1 VTFSVT
7 HTPKIFALNKPSGI
21 SSAHYLGAFKR
32 FLAKRYEKVG
42 HFGTLDPFACG
53 VLLVGVGGAMRLMDM
68 VHQEL
73 PKSYLAVGKLGIES
87 NTGDIEGE
95 KILFHSED
103 EIKKTISRE
112 QFQEK
117 LNQSFQGEHWQ
128 APHAFSASKFEG
140 KNLYE
145 WARQGVMIEKPKVLR
160 HIFKA
165 EIVKWSLPYVTIRVE
180 VSSGTYVRTL
190 FQELAQSLGT
200 RGYLVALIRESIGT
214 VSLADCMLKKSW
226 SEPLP
231 EISLTSIL
239 PHMPKILLN
248 DGEIFSMRQGKVIKS
263 PAAEQ
268 YMSKQ
273 KVWVLDS
280 NDQICGVAMA
290 DNGVVTSHIN
300 FIR

>member
-7 HTPKIFALNKPSGI
+7 HTPKIFALMKPSGV

-32 FLAKRYEKVG
+32 FLGKRYEKVG

-87 NTGDIEGE
+87 NTGDREGE
-95 KILFHSED
+95 KTFFNDED
-103 EIKKTISRE
+103 EIKKIITKE

-128 APHAFSASKFEG
+128 SPHAFSASKFEG

-165 EIVKWSLPYVTIRVE
+165 EIVKWAMPYVTIRVE

-190 FQELAQSLGT
+190 FEELAKSLGT
-200 RGYLVALIRESIGT
+200 RGYLVALIRENIGS
-214 VSLADCMLKKSW
+214 VSLKDCMLKKNW
-226 SEPLP
+226 TQPLP

-239 PHMPKILLN
+239 PHIPKILLN

-263 PAAEQ
+263 QASQGFSSA
-268 YMSKQ
+268 Q

-280 NDQICGVAMA
+280 NDQICGMAVAE
-290 DNGVVTSHIN
+290 NGLVTSHIN